1 MDIKIINQIE
11 KKEDLLTPTIIKNF
25 DINKTV
31 KDLKLEIYD
40 KLNLKGKISF
50 NRIGL
55 FYSSNKD
62 DRKKKRCSFRR

>member
-55 FYSSNKD
+55 FY
-62 DRKKKRCSFRR
+62 